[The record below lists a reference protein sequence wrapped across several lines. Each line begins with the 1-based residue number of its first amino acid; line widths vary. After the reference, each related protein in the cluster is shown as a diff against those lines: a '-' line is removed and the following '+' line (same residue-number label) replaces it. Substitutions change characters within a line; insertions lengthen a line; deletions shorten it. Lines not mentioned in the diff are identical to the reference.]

1 MISIKHL
8 KSAIDDLESKEA
20 DWEDKALSK
29 NDWKLLEGAV
39 RILEPFR
46 ETTKMWQ
53 FESIPTV
60 NLVVERV
67 YCMEEG
73 LRDFINDVEND
84 KFGITFAREM
94 KKNLEKRFP
103 NYGLD
108 VFVRRAANYLDPHF
122 KGIHLKMFR
131 YFDAT

>member
-1 MISIKHL
+1 MDQLRAAAARKNICFRKPQNPGKTRWDAQFDTMISIKHL

-53 FESIPTV
+53 FV
-60 NLVVERV
+60 
-67 YCMEEG
+67 
-73 LRDFINDVEND
+73 
-84 KFGITFAREM
+84 
-94 KKNLEKRFP
+94 
-103 NYGLD
+103 
-108 VFVRRAANYLDPHF
+108 
-122 KGIHLKMFR
+122 
-131 YFDAT
+131 